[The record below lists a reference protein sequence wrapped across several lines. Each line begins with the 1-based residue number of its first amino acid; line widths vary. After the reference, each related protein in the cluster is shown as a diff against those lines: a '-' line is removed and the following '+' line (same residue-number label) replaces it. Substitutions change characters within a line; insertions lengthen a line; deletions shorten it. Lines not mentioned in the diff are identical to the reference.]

1 MRRTLYGVMKDT
13 NRATAALRATTPAL
27 APDID
32 QKLSRFESAIAH
44 AMASSPDGQT
54 IAQPEELVTLD
65 ALCDLHL
72 AAQEQPE
79 PLRERLRPIV
89 EEWIA
94 HAAMTGITPLDLE
107 ERTEPPPVTQLD
119 DWFEAED

>member
-13 NRATAALRATTPAL
+13 NRATAALRAASPAL
-27 APDID
+27 APELD

-44 AMASSPDGQT
+44 ALASSPDGET

-72 AAQEQPE
+72 AAQGQPE
-79 PLRERLRPIV
+79 ALRERLRPIV
-89 EEWIA
+89 DEWIA

-107 ERTEPPPVTQLD
+107 GRPESQSATQLD
-119 DWFEAED
+119 AWFESED